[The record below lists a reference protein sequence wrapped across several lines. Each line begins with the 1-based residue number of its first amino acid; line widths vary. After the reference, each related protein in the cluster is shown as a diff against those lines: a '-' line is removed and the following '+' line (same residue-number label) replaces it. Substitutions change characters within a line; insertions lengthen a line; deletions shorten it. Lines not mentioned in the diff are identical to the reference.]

1 VEIVDERIEI
11 LSGDNDIGESGGV
24 DGFYSPKCD
33 EFIKNKPKE
42 EEFLLGKDI
51 FRDE

>member
-1 VEIVDERIEI
+1 
-11 LSGDNDIGESGGV
+11 V
-24 DGFYSPKCD
+24 DGFYSPKYD
-33 EFIKNKPKE
+33 EFIKDKPNE